1 VVPPETTDQ
10 VHPRAMALHSEASEI
25 LARKITT
32 MQASEPKVA
41 MQVAAVK
48 SAPVGQIAIGS
59 KVVTIM
65 RVTG

>member
-1 VVPPETTDQ
+1 
-10 VHPRAMALHSEASEI
+10 MALHSEASEI